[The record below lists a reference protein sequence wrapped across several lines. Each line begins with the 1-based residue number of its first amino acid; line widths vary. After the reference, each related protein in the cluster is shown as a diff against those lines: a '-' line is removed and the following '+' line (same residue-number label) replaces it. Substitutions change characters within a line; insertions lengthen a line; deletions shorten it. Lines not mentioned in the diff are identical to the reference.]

1 MIFLLQYDKAKTN
14 CKYGK
19 RKVKMSF
26 RYKNGIKIVFFTLFN
41 KRFLKFLKEFEYFC
55 TMFP

>member
-1 MIFLLQYDKAKTN
+1 MLQYDKAKTN